1 MASAEADR
9 QAERRHQ
16 MDWPEAKEAT
26 LLQWRGLRSSV
37 DRLDEVR
44 LLTAINAVNELC
56 EKAKEQAHGEMN
68 RCNYCIAFHQF
79 GGCMGVSLQMS
90 ECAVDGD
97 KERLKELMD
106 QFITLIGRL
115 DTSEGV
121 GA

>member
-1 MASAEADR
+1 
-9 QAERRHQ
+9 
-16 MDWPEAKEAT
+16 MDWSEAKEAT
-26 LLQWRGLRSSV
+26 LLQWRDLRSSV

-44 LLTAINAVNELC
+44 LLKQINAVNELC
-56 EKAKEQAHGEMN
+56 EKAKQQAHGEMN

-106 QFITLIGRL
+106 GFILQL
-115 DTSEGV
+115 EGLEPSDAED
-121 GA
+121 GLPL